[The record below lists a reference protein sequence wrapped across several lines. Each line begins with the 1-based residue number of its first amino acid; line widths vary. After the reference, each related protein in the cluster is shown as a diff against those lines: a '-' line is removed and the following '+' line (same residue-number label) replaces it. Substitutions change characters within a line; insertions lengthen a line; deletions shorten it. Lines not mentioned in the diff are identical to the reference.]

1 MRRAVDVN
9 VLEVGSVAPG
19 ARCLLLVEDNP
30 GDARLTAKALAT
42 AGWSGRL
49 VVIGDGR
56 EALDFLHRRPP
67 HADAP
72 RPALVLL
79 DLNLPGVSGRDVL
92 DEVRATPALTQL
104 PVLVLSTSE
113 DRRDVEDA
121 YARRANAYVAKPL
134 DYGRFAAAVRQ
145 LVGFWLDAAA
155 LP

>member
-1 MRRAVDVN
+1 
-9 VLEVGSVAPG
+9 
-19 ARCLLLVEDNP
+19 
-30 GDARLTAKALAT
+30 
-42 AGWSGRL
+42 
-49 VVIGDGR
+49 
-56 EALDFLHRRPP
+56 
-67 HADAP
+67 
-72 RPALVLL
+72 
-79 DLNLPGVSGRDVL
+79 VSGRDVL